1 MTLIASE
8 PIGDDAE
15 IPALPLWLGLAGLAP
30 FIGLA
35 LVVALH
41 GPDLPG
47 FDAGRALRAYG
58 AVILSFLG
66 GAHWGLALRHPA
78 PDTRAALYLG
88 AMVPPLWAWAGLLTG
103 GAAGL
108 GMVALGLA
116 AQGVVDGLASTGFAA
131 PRWYPRFRLLL
142 AALATI
148 ATAAAAAVIGS
159 QQGWVS

>member
-8 PIGDDAE
+8 PIRDDAD

-35 LVVALH
+35 LAIALH
-41 GPDLPG
+41 GPELFG
-47 FDAGRALRAYG
+47 FDAARALRGYG

-88 AMVPPLWAWAGLLTG
+88 AMAPPLWAWAGLLTG

-108 GMVALGLA
+108 GMLGLGLA
-116 AQGVVDGLASTGFAA
+116 VHGAVDGMAATRFAA
-131 PRWYPRFRLLL
+131 PRWYPRLRMLL

-148 ATAAAAAVIGS
+148 ATIAAAAVIAS
-159 QQGWVS
+159 QQNWFS